1 MDRVQHRVIGHVQ
14 YAFGGGSNDP
24 VDPQGG
30 EDDEDDTDG

>member
-1 MDRVQHRVIGHVQ
+1 MDSVQRRVVGHGQHD
-14 YAFGGGSNDP
+14 FGGGSNDP